1 MSVSG
6 NLRVMPAISIDVT
19 TADRATLA
27 ALHESLTAEHQ
38 ELVKKGLKLDLTRG
52 KPSSAQLDLSA
63 PLLALP
69 GEGDYF
75 AKDGTDCRN
84 YGALTGIEEIR
95 EVWGQI
101 FNIPTDQVI
110 EGGNS
115 SLALMHDC
123 LVNFMFFGTGNGAAP
138 WAQTPGGPAVLCP
151 VPGYDRHFTIL
162 QGLGIR
168 MITVP
173 ITADGPDL
181 AVVKKLVAEDE
192 SIKGIW
198 AMPSYSNPT
207 GTLYS
212 VEVARELAEMPT
224 VAADFR
230 ILWDNAYAVHHLT
243 DAEPAIPDIL
253 RLTAAAG
260 NPDRVVLF
268 GSTSKIT
275 SAGSGL
281 SFFGGSPQ
289 NVEWLKKFLFRRTIG
304 PDKINELRHFRFL
317 PDYLSVQALMRR
329 HREIIAPKFA
339 KVLQI
344 LDANLSGTGT
354 AIWTTPTGG
363 YFISLD
369 VLAGTASRV
378 VALAK
383 QAGIALTPAGATFPH
398 GKDPQDRNI
407 RIAPTFPS
415 LSDVAAATEGLVLC
429 VLLAAVEQLSS
440 SVSLV
445 NA

>member
-1 MSVSG
+1 MRG
-6 NLRVMPAISIDVT
+6 NLPGMSAISIDVT
-19 TADRATLA
+19 AADQATLA
-27 ALHESLTAEHQ
+27 ELRQQLTAEHA
-38 ELVKKGLKLDLTRG
+38 ELIGKGLNLDLTRG
-52 KPSSAQLDLSA
+52 KPSPAQLDLSA
-63 PLLALP
+63 PLLSLP

-84 YGALTGIEEIR
+84 YGGLTGIEEIR
-95 EVWGQI
+95 ELWGQI

-115 SLALMHDC
+115 SLALMNDC
-123 LVNFMFFGTGNGAAP
+123 LVNFMFFGTGSGAAP
-138 WAQTPGGPAVLCP
+138 WSQTPGGPAVLCP

-168 MITVP
+168 MINVP
-173 ITADGPDL
+173 MAADGPDMD
-181 AVVKKLVAEDE
+181 VVTKLVATDD

-212 VEVARELAEMPT
+212 TAVAQQLAEMPT
-224 VAADFR
+224 AASDFR

-243 DAEPAIPDIL
+243 EDEPTIPDIL
-253 RLTAAAG
+253 ALAADAG
-260 NPDRVVLF
+260 NPDRPVLF

-289 NVEWLKKFLFRRTIG
+289 NVAWLQKYLFRRTIG
-304 PDKINELRHFRFL
+304 PDKINELRHFRML

-339 KVLQI
+339 KVLEI
-344 LDANLSGTGT
+344 LDARLAGTGT
-354 AIWTTPTGG
+354 AVWTKPTGG

-369 VLAGTASRV
+369 VVPGTAARV

-383 QAGIALTPAGATFPH
+383 EAGIALTPAGATFPY
-398 GKDPQDRNI
+398 GKDPEDRNI

-415 LSDVAAATEGLVLC
+415 PADVAAATEGLTVC
-429 VLLAAVEQLSS
+429 VLLAAVEHRLARSH
-440 SVSLV
+440 LV
-445 NA
+445 TA